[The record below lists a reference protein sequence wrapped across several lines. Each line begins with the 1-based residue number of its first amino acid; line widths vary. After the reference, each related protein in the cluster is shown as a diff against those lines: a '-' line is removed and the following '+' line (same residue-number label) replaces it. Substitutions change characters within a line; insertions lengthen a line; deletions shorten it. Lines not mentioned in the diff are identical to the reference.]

1 MSAVSVCV
9 WASTC
14 LVGSVSISGPG
25 WKVSLFLLP
34 PPPSPSFILNPN
46 KTYETH

>member
-9 WASTC
+9 WAFTC

-25 WKVSLFLLP
+25 WKVSFFFFFFFAAATPLP
-34 PPPSPSFILNPN
+34 KLYFESQ
-46 KTYETH
+46 